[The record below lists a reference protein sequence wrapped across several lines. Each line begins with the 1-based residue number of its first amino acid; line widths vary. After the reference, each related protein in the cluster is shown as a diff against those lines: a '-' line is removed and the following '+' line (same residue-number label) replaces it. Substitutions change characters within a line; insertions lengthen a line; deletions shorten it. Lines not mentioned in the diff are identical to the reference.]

1 MGEWTPV
8 RKVLAAWIAT
18 LAAEGA
24 PLYLFLA
31 GTIGWRE
38 FVAMSA
44 ALLAPGAA
52 GYLIRSR
59 PSDDEIPGGEV
70 RVP

>member
-1 MGEWTPV
+1 MSEWKPV
-8 RKVLAAWIAT
+8 RKIAAAGVAT

-31 GTIGWRE
+31 GAIGWRE
-38 FVAMSA
+38 FVAMSV

-70 RVP
+70 QVP